1 MGVQEERIWQL
12 INRFSGYRQK
22 GLVWNI
28 ILFGRVLKELGIKVT
43 LATIL
48 DAVRSLSFINLREK
62 RDFCYAL
69 QANLV
74 SSLEEILIFQQA
86 FQVFWSHI
94 EEENWE
100 ERTSYRRDY
109 DENGNSE
116 TVTDLPLNRGD
127 GGVSLS
133 QEDEAGQKEAEGLWY
148 YRSYSTYEALKRKDF
163 SSFQA
168 EDMRAYRDLITNLIP
183 KLATRF
189 SRRKRVHTKGAD
201 LDLRKSLRKNMKYGG
216 DILELVQKRR
226 RLKKPRLVL
235 VCDVSGSMD
244 CYSRFLIQFMYGL
257 QNRLTQ
263 LETFVFSTRLSRI
276 GHLLRAREI
285 DQALTKVSEIALDWS
300 GGTAIGSCLQTFNEE
315 FMQAKAGNKTI
326 VIIISD
332 GWDRGD
338 AGLLAREM
346 KRTRQKVNKIFW
358 LNPLLGS
365 HSYQPLCKGM
375 QAALPYI
382 DHFLP
387 AHNLESLVTL
397 CKRLREFN

>member
-48 DAVRSLSFINLREK
+48 DAVSSLSFINLREK

-94 EEENWE
+94 EEEDQE

-315 FMQAKAGNKTI
+315 FMQAKAGNTTI

-332 GWDRGD
+332 GWDRG
-338 AGLLAREM
+338 
-346 KRTRQKVNKIFW
+346 
-358 LNPLLGS
+358 
-365 HSYQPLCKGM
+365 
-375 QAALPYI
+375 
-382 DHFLP
+382 
-387 AHNLESLVTL
+387 
-397 CKRLREFN
+397 